1 MEKKEFSSPARR
13 YGKFFIA
20 FIFITAGVLLLA
32 RNLGWISYTLF
43 DILVSWQMLLIL
55 LGIYLMLR
63 RQILRGGILLA
74 IGAYLISPYLGWM
87 PAGIHVTLFPIVL
100 IVIGLAFLFRPK
112 RARHERSHRG
122 NFASSQYNST
132 DGVLHSENT
141 FSGIRQVVLDEVFK
155 GGTIQNSFGGT
166 VIDLRRTTLPEGETF
181 LDIDCTFGGIEIYVP
196 SDWKVVFR
204 CTTCLGGC
212 QDKRFGGGMIDQNR
226 ILVIRGDLTFGGIDI
241 KS

>member
-1 MEKKEFSSPARR
+1 
-13 YGKFFIA
+13 
-20 FIFITAGVLLLA
+20 
-32 RNLGWISYTLF
+32 
-43 DILVSWQMLLIL
+43 
-55 LGIYLMLR
+55 
-63 RQILRGGILLA
+63 
-74 IGAYLISPYLGWM
+74 M
-87 PAGIHVTLFPIVL
+87 P
-100 IVIGLAFLFRPK
+100 
-112 RARHERSHRG
+112 G
-122 NFASSQYNST
+122 NQ
-132 DGVLHSENT
+132 NT
-141 FSGIRQVVLDEVFK
+141 KQGIRNPSQIASQQKHSCRYKNK

>member
-32 RNLGWISYTLF
+32 RNLGWITYALF
-43 DILVSWQMLLIL
+43 DLLVSWQMLLIL
-55 LGIYLMLR
+55 LGVYLMLR
-63 RQILRGGILLA
+63 RQILRGLILVG
-74 IGAYLISPYLGWM
+74 IGAYLLSPHLGWF
-87 PAGIHVTLFPIVL
+87 PAGVHITLFPIIL

-112 RARHERSHRG
+112 RARHERMRRG
-122 NFASSQYNST
+122 NFASS
-132 DGVLHSENT
+132 HSENT
-141 FSGIRQVVLDEVFK
+141 FSGIRQVVLDEFFK

-166 VIDLRRTTLPEGETF
+166 IIDLRRTTLPEGETF

-204 CTTCLGGC
+204 CNTCLGGC
-212 QDKRFGGGMIDQNR
+212 QDKRFGGGVIDQNR
-226 ILVIRGDLTFGGIDI
+226 ILVIRGDLTFGGIEI